1 MRTVMLAVLMTSV
14 ILAWLSLGLAVESA
28 DDSIY
33 YTRVGFFY
41 EKGIHKTTN
50 YLRGVWVPMNAEVEV
65 LKQTGKYI
73 RIRIVGT
80 TKEIKILNLEEHS
93 GEDINGI
100 FERMLSREA
109 TDLSMFSPEQIGSIM
124 AGGFEPGMTKE
135 EIILAIGY
143 PPKHRTPSLEKNAWR
158 YWENRFD
165 TVVLYFED
173 GVLDHTLD

>member
-1 MRTVMLAVLMTSV
+1 MRKVMVAVLMTSFLL
-14 ILAWLSLGLAVESA
+14 IWLSLGLAAESA
-28 DDSIY
+28 DVSIY

-41 EKGIHKTTN
+41 EKGTHKTTN
-50 YLRGVWVPMNAEVEV
+50 YLRGIWVPMNTEVELV
-65 LKQTGKYI
+65 RQTAKYI

-109 TDLSMFSPEQIGSIM
+109 TDLSMFSPEQIRNIM

-143 PPKHRTPSLEKNAWR
+143 PPKHRTSSLEKNAWR

-165 TVVLYFED
+165 TVILYFED